1 MEKYS
6 SMLSVVDELYELRL
20 HAVRDRLGQDEHLL
34 LLVVNELLPVLVPVP
49 VAAEEKQSDHEPR
62 DKAQNGDEPVVIFMY
77 VLLHS
82 FASPHIIRPAGR
94 QGLNILSFIKNGVII
109 SLVF

>member
-1 MEKYS
+1 
-6 SMLSVVDELYELRL
+6 
-20 HAVRDRLGQDEHLL
+20 
-34 LLVVNELLPVLVPVP
+34 VNELLPVLVPVP

-62 DKAQNGDEPVVIFMY
+62 DKAQNDDEPVVIFMY

-94 QGLNILSFIKNGVII
+94 QSPGILSFTKNGVII
-109 SLVF
+109 SIVF